1 MEIKKNLRAVIC
13 RDVFTIVDTRP
24 DESKDEPSWMVEMD
38 MIARR
43 ITEIKRFEHEIMRK
57 TINFNTSTP
66 LIYGIWVVL

>member
-1 MEIKKNLRAVIC
+1 
-13 RDVFTIVDTRP
+13 
-24 DESKDEPSWMVEMD
+24 MVEMD
-38 MIARR
+38 IIARR